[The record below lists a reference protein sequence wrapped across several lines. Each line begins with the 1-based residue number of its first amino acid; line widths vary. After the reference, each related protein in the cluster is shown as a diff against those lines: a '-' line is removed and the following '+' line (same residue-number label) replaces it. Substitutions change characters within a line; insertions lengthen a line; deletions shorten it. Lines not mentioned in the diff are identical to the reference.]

1 MRLFADDTSLFIT
14 VDNSVGAARKL
25 NSDLETIHHL
35 TTTWLVTSNPS
46 KTISLLQSRKN
57 YRPRHPEITMN
68 QQPIAEVNSHTH
80 LAITLNGECSWHEHM
95 SELKSKARK
104 RINIMR
110 KLKFILDR
118 RSLQIIYFK
127 ISFIRPL
134 LKYAYVVWDNCTQ
147 YEANEL
153 EKNKSNRGSINRKWG
168 N

>member
-1 MRLFADDTSLFIT
+1 
-14 VDNSVGAARKL
+14 
-25 NSDLETIHHL
+25 
-35 TTTWLVTSNPS
+35 
-46 KTISLLQSRKN
+46 
-57 YRPRHPEITMN
+57 MN
-68 QQPIAEVNSHTH
+68 QQSIAEVNSHTH

-118 RSLQIIYFK
+118 RSLHFK

-153 EKNKSNRGSINRKWG
+153 EKTNQTEAA
-168 N
+168 